1 MIWFYKIQQNSLCL
15 LASQMCSVKTV
26 THNKTLKKKVKQ
38 IMDTDK
44 NVYRTVKGNKYFW
57 FRIKKYNKTGIS
69 NIIDTKNLVKIFK
82 YK

>member
-15 LASQMCSVKTV
+15 LASQMCSVKKL
-26 THNKTLKKKVKQ
+26 THNKTLKKTKQ
-38 IMDTDK
+38 IMGTDK
-44 NVYRTVKGNKYFW
+44 NVYRIVEGNKYFW
-57 FRIKKYNKTGIS
+57 FRIKKYKKTGMP